1 MKAVKVYD
9 VDDVRIEEIRIPT
22 ITSREALVKIQSCGI
37 CSGDVTPW
45 YIRRKVPLVIGH
57 EPTGIIEAVGEEVDN
72 FSVGERV
79 LLHHHAPCHR
89 CRHCRRGNFTMCET
103 WRESKLDP
111 GGLAEYVRVPEI
123 NLRYDSLVLPD
134 SVSFDDGTLIEPLAC
149 SVKAIERARIQP
161 GDIVL
166 IIGLGLMGILN
177 GIVARQYGAKIVIGA
192 DRIPYRL
199 KKGLEMGLDHVI
211 DVQEQNLE
219 KTVRELTNNIM
230 ADTVI
235 VGPGSIPAMK
245 MGLTCVGKG
254 GIVLLFMASS
264 QNDVLDFKPYDLYF
278 RDISIVCS
286 YSCGPHDTR
295 MALDLIESGVVRSD
309 EVITHRFPLSETQRG
324 MELTATAQDSL
335 KVLINVNQ

>member
-9 VDDVRIEEIRIPT
+9 VDDVRIEEIPIPT

-79 LLHHHAPCHR
+79 FLHHHAPCHR

-192 DRIPYRL
+192 DSISFKERPR
-199 KKGLEMGLDHVI
+199 D
-211 DVQEQNLE
+211 
-219 KTVRELTNNIM
+219 
-230 ADTVI
+230 
-235 VGPGSIPAMK
+235 GPRP
-245 MGLTCVGKG
+245 C
-254 GIVLLFMASS
+254 
-264 QNDVLDFKPYDLYF
+264 
-278 RDISIVCS
+278 
-286 YSCGPHDTR
+286 H
-295 MALDLIESGVVRSD
+295 
-309 EVITHRFPLSETQRG
+309 
-324 MELTATAQDSL
+324 
-335 KVLINVNQ
+335 